1 MFRLFC
7 THNGPLEGQSEVETG
22 AIPLGKPAAE
32 RIRAR
37 GDRSARAQLATDR
50 GEPARGPSPGKGA
63 RWCGWRASIPSCCSP
78 LQHRSAKAQAD
89 CDLNP
94 DASENGAG
102 RTALL
107 NAACSLAESYGER
120 LRSCNV
126 RDLNR
131 EKAEG
136 MSPELAAALQPL
148 FGAIALL
155 TEASASTTRDRTAGR
170 AELSR
175 CVPAEAGQWSE
186 KHPRS
191 GYRF

>member
-1 MFRLFC
+1 MIVVHA
-7 THNGPLEGQSEVETG
+7 HNLPMIGESRREDHR
-22 AIPLGKPAAE
+22 LGKAHVGAV
-32 RIRAR
+32 
-37 GDRSARAQLATDR
+37 
-50 GEPARGPSPGKGA
+50 GE
-63 RWCGWRASIPSCCSP
+63 
-78 LQHRSAKAQAD
+78 HRSQVAVRRCSTAAPKHRPIVTLIRTRERTGRA
-89 CDLNP
+89 
-94 DASENGAG
+94 